1 MAIRVRGSSLAP
13 VMTLTV
19 SRLMELQVLTLLLV
33 NKFSFEPDAEIK
45 FVPTQMN
52 VFPALEGKYE
62 EGSKLPLKVKTLAV

>member
-1 MAIRVRGSSLAP
+1 
-13 VMTLTV
+13 
-19 SRLMELQVLTLLLV
+19 MELQVLTLLLV

-45 FVPTQMN
+45 FAPTQIN